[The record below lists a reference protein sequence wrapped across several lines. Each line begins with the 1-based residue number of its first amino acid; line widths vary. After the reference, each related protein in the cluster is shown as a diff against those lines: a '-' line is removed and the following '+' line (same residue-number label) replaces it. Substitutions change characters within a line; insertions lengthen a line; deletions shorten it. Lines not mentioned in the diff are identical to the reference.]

1 MKYDHNKNELVSP
14 TAEIPVFI
22 SAVDLGLYSRIG
34 NIDTKTDAFGRNRVS
49 QPYTLFDSNYRYQEN
64 DKWTT
69 ANTGNSSSTFLAN
82 ASAMLLTVGT
92 NSGDS
97 VIRET
102 KRVFSY
108 QPGKSLLNM
117 NTFVMAPAK
126 ANLCQRVGYYGSNN
140 GIFLEQANNTINI
153 VKRSYTNGSVIETRI
168 PQSDWNVTKLNGTD
182 NSINITL
189 DLSKSQIFWSDI
201 EWLGV
206 GSVRTGFVINGQFVL
221 CHAFHHANYESNV
234 YMTTASLPVRYEIL
248 NSGIT
253 TSSSNLKQICSTVI
267 SEGGYESKAPQYV
280 ATRTDAQATA
290 NTTFVPL
297 VSVRLNTGREDS
309 VVLADAVN
317 VVGTGNNAI
326 YEWALIKGATI
337 TGGSWFTHISNN
349 VQYNSNANT
358 MSGGIVIDSG
368 FFTSS
373 QQASQIVDTNL
384 DYNFEYQLTRNQ
396 TPASETMTLA
406 VRALAAGSTVYG
418 SLGWKDLT

>member
-1 MKYDHNKNELVSP
+1 MKYDHNKNEVVSP
-14 TAEIPVFI
+14 TAEIPVVI
-22 SAVDLGLYSRIG
+22 EASSLGLYNKAG
-34 NIDTKTDAFGRNRVS
+34 NISTSTDAFGRNRIS
-49 QPYTLFDSNYRYQEN
+49 QPYTLFDSNYRYQDN
-64 DKWTT
+64 DKWSSS
-69 ANTGNSSSTFLAN
+69 NTGNSSSTFLAN

-126 ANLCQRVGYYGSNN
+126 SNLCQRVGYYGSNN

-153 VKRSYTNGSVIETRI
+153 VKRSYTNGSIIETRI
-168 PQSDWNVTKLNGTD
+168 PQSEWNVTKLDGTD
-182 NSINITL
+182 KSITVTL

-221 CHAFHHANYESNV
+221 CHTFHHANYESNV
-234 YMTTASLPVRYEIL
+234 YMTTASLPVRYEIV

-280 ATRTDAQATA
+280 ATRTDAQAST

-297 VSVRLNTGREDS
+297 VALRLGSGREDAII
-309 VVLADAVN
+309 LADAVN
-317 VVGTGNNAI
+317 AVGTGNNAI
-326 YEWALIKGATI
+326 YEWALLKGASI
-337 TGGSWFTHISNN
+337 TGGSWITHSSNN
-349 VQYNSNANT
+349 VQYNANANT
-358 MSGGIVIDSG
+358 MSGGTVIDSG

-373 QQASQIVDTNL
+373 QQSSQVINRDIE
-384 DYNFEYQLTRNQ
+384 YNFEYQLTRNQ
-396 TPASETMTLA
+396 TPTPETITLA
-406 VRALAAGSTVYG
+406 VRALAAGATVYG